1 MTKPKLSSIKIRD
14 KLQWHVILSQ
24 ISEGDQIN
32 GSVGQQFFLRHA
44 REREREREREP
55 VDNKNKYHKPGTN
68 WYFGTYFVLFCI
80 G

>member
-1 MTKPKLSSIKIRD
+1 MTKPKLSSIKIWD

-44 REREREREREP
+44 RERERERERES
-55 VDNKNKYHKPGTN
+55 
-68 WYFGTYFVLFCI
+68 L
-80 G
+80 